1 MFYLIYAHLEV
12 LLQTRDDGLCV
23 IALETWLET
32 LKEDEIVYFSSS
44 YTIIIRQ
51 EIISCYVALT
61 GTAVKHYHLQK

>member
-23 IALETWLET
+23 IALET

-61 GTAVKHYHLQK
+61 GTAVKHYHLQN